1 MQTTWLCHLHINH
14 TDKHRW
20 MYVTNKYT
28 HAHTLQYQFT
38 AVTVSVICLHSCIH
52 SLSRENR
59 AVLQYLNCW
68 GRLAMCL
75 ALSQPQDDL
84 HSHLSRQHGS
94 LWRGGGGWRE
104 RRERRAGR
112 RVVMF
117 PFCPLAAFLCV
128 PGSETDPLSHR
139 KSWGRR
145 RPLKV
150 NKAKGFKE
158 GHF

>member
-1 MQTTWLCHLHINH
+1 MHRLCSIGL
-14 TDKHRW
+14 
-20 MYVTNKYT
+20 
-28 HAHTLQYQFT
+28 LQL
-38 AVTVSVICLHSCIH
+38 TVNDVCLHSCIH
-52 SLSRENR
+52 SLSKGNR

-104 RRERRAGR
+104 RRVER

-128 PGSETDPLSHR
+128 PASETDTPSHTGRGGGGGDLSRWTRQRDSR
-139 KSWGRR
+139 KEIIIIIKKKQR
-145 RPLKV
+145 V
-150 NKAKGFKE
+150 NRKLN
-158 GHF
+158 